1 MAFRNTPMDRRYSVA
16 TSPPPVQQT
25 SIHDRQL
32 QDWFKAVD
40 SDGNGK
46 LTTEELQNALLN
58 DNMSQFNLETVRLMM
73 NMFDRDQSGYIDIYE
88 FVGLWRYIE
97 KWRACFR
104 NFDRDGSGS
113 IDAGELKHA
122 LRTFGY
128 NIGDR
133 LIHTVILKYDRHGK
147 GDITFDSFIQVCVT
161 IHSLTSSFRNFDTD
175 SDGWVYINYEQ
186 FLELVISN
194 K

>member
-1 MAFRNTPMDRRYSVA
+1 MAYQNTPMDRRYSGVA
-16 TSPPPVQQT
+16 NGPTQQT
-25 SIHDRQL
+25 SVQDRQL
-32 QDWFKAVD
+32 QDWFSAVD

-104 NFDRDGSGS
+104 TFDRDGSGS
-113 IDAGELKHA
+113 IDAEELKHA

-128 NIGDR
+128 NISDR
-133 LIHTVILKYDRHGK
+133 LVNTLILKYDKHGR
-147 GDITFDSFIQVCVT
+147 GDITFDNFIQVCVT
-161 IHSLTSSFRNFDTD
+161 IHSLTNSFRSFDTD

-186 FLELVISN
+186 FLDLVISS